1 MILISECM
9 HLFKRAKLK
18 IPQEVFALSKFL
30 RNNSDTGLWSL
41 ESFTEQGKV
50 IVEEVIGSVI
60 GGRVSTITEE
70 LVLLYRNSRLGLEL
84 EWLWQNPLTF
94 RNLI

>member
-1 MILISECM
+1 M
-9 HLFKRAKLK
+9 HLFKRAKRK
-18 IPQEVFALSKFL
+18 IPQEVFALS
-30 RNNSDTGLWSL
+30 NTGLWSL
-41 ESFTEQGKV
+41 ESFTERGKV

-60 GGRVSTITEE
+60 GGGVSTITEE

-84 EWLWQNPLTF
+84 EWLWRNPLTF

>member
-30 RNNSDTGLWSL
+30 RNNSDTGLRSL

-50 IVEEVIGSVI
+50 IVEEVIGSVT
-60 GGRVSTITEE
+60 GGGVSTITEE